1 MARMLSQ
8 LPLPLLPPGAAEIAP
23 GVGLLAGEDGGLV
36 AVHGLATFAW
46 DAGDEA
52 GRRLAAVQLV
62 RLRAASR
69 GQVAEAFGVDPAT
82 IWRWD
87 QAAAAAG
94 VAGLVPARRGPKG
107 ASKLTPV
114 LAARIAGLDAAGQTL
129 RQIAAATGVSTFT
142 VRTALGRVRPG
153 DQAPAAGDAG
163 TAAADEPLPVL
174 PDPVPR
180 DGERALAR
188 WGLLGEGAEPV
199 FAPGTRYPLAGL
211 LLALPAVEA
220 TGLLEAAR
228 QVYGQLKNGFY
239 GLTATLLT
247 LVFLALA
254 GEPRAEGATRVPP
267 AALGRVLG
275 LDRAPEVKTIRRKL
289 GELAAAGKAADLI
302 MALARRHAAARPET
316 LGFLYADGHARV
328 YYGTRTVQK
337 THIARLKFPAPATV
351 ETWVTDAGGDP
362 VFMVVA
368 EPSESLAG
376 ELRRLLPQLRQM
388 VGEGRRVTVCFDRGG
403 WSPALFADIT
413 AAGFDLLTWRKGP
426 APDLPADAF
435 TTITCADDRGREHAY
450 DLAGTTITLTIHDGP
465 RKGQTVSLRQVTRR
479 VPARGGTT
487 RQIHALTS
495 CTDLA
500 AGEVCWRLT
509 SRWREENYFRYAR
522 THFALDAL
530 DSHAATPDDPGRLV
544 PNPAKKIAAAQTRHA
559 EILAAA
565 AQAQRD
571 ASLAALRNPAPGQPV
586 TITNQMIN
594 ALDAPVEAAR
604 RELEA
609 AEDAAAAVPAR
620 IRLGEIAPDMV
631 RLEAEVK
638 QITHAI
644 RMAAYNAE
652 NALARALDGHYAR
665 AGDEAYALIREALTV
680 SGDII
685 PGHGELLIRLDPL
698 SAPRRTQAL
707 AALCGQLTQAQACY
721 PGTDL
726 ILRYEVRPHFGI
738 ARNTSLCQESW
749 DRVLGSAKDPDAA
762 RAMLDH
768 GQDIHLRA
776 VEEVGGKEVKRQDPL
791 CLRSQELGPAR
802 PIPARSRA
810 DPGALEDLPHRR
822 RCHRDAEPGK
832 LAVNTAVPP

>member
-8 LPLPLLPPGAAEIAP
+8 LPLPLLPGGAAEIAP
-23 GVGLLAGEDGGLV
+23 GVGVLAGEDGGLV

-52 GRRLAAVQLV
+52 GRRLAAVQLA
-62 RLRAASR
+62 RLRAASQ

-82 IWRWD
+82 VWRWD
-87 QAAAAAG
+87 QAVASGG
-94 VAGLVPARRGPKG
+94 VAGLLPARRGPKS
-107 ASKLTPV
+107 ASKLTPE

-142 VRTALGRVRPG
+142 VRNALGRVRPG
-153 DQAPAAGDAG
+153 GRAPAAAG
-163 TAAADEPLPVL
+163 GGTGQDSAPDQRDGETAAAGEPLPVL
-174 PDPVPR
+174 PDPVAR

-188 WGLLGEGAEPV
+188 WGLPGEGAEPL
-199 FAPGTRYPLAGL
+199 FAPGARYPLAGL
-211 LLALPAVEA
+211 LLALPALEG
-220 TGLLEAAR
+220 TGLLRAAR
-228 QVYGQLKNGFY
+228 QVYGRLRNGSY
-239 GLTATLLT
+239 GLAATLLT

-275 LDRAPEVKTIRRKL
+275 LDQAPEVKTIRRKL

-302 MALARRHAAARPET
+302 MALARRHAAARPRA
-316 LGFLYADGHARV
+316 LGFLHADGHARA
-328 YYGTRTVQK
+328 YHSTRDVQK
-337 THIARLKFPAPATV
+337 MHIARLKFPAPATE
-351 ETWVTDAGGDP
+351 ETWVTSQDGEP
-362 VFMVVA
+362 VFMVFA

-376 ELRRLLPQLRQM
+376 ELRRLLPQLRQV

-413 AAGFDLLTWRKGP
+413 GAGFGLLTWRKGP
-426 APDLPADAF
+426 APDVPADVF
-435 TTITCADDRGREHAY
+435 TTITRADDRGREHAY
-450 DLAGTTITLTIHDGP
+450 DLADTTITLTISDGP
-465 RKGQTVSLRQVTRR
+465 RKGQPISLRQVTRR
-479 VPARGGTT
+479 VPARHGGT

-495 CTDLA
+495 RTDLA

-509 SRWREENYFRYAR
+509 SRFREENYLRYAR
-522 THFALDAL
+522 TWFALDAL

-544 PNPAKKIAAAQTRHA
+544 PSPAKKAATAQVRRA

-594 ALDAPVEAAR
+594 ALDTPAEAAW
-604 RELEA
+604 RELQA
-609 AEDAAAAVPAR
+609 AQDAAAAVPAR
-620 IRLGEIAPDMV
+620 IRLGEIAPDMI

-652 NALARALDGHYAR
+652 TTLARALDGHYAR
-665 AGDEAYALIREALTV
+665 AGDEAYALIREALTA
-680 SGDII
+680 SGDIC
-685 PGHGELLIRLDPL
+685 PGNGQLVIRLDPL
-698 SAPRRTQAL
+698 TAPRRTRAL
-707 AALCGQLTQAQACY
+707 AALCNQLNQTEARY

-726 ILRYEVRPHFGI
+726 VLRYEVKPHPGI
-738 ARNTSLCQESW
+738 A
-749 DRVLGSAKDPDAA
+749 
-762 RAMLDH
+762 
-768 GQDIHLRA
+768 
-776 VEEVGGKEVKRQDPL
+776 
-791 CLRSQELGPAR
+791 
-802 PIPARSRA
+802 
-810 DPGALEDLPHRR
+810 
-822 RCHRDAEPGK
+822 
-832 LAVNTAVPP
+832 